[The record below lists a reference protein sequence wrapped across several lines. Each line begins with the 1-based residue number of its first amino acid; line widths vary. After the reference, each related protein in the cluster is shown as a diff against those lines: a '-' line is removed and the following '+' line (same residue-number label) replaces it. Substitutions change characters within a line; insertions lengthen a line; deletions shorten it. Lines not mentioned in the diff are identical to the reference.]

1 MDRND
6 CAVAYAILKLLEVSD
21 RFFCSLNGLTM
32 RKSQIEIYDDNHN
45 HNQNDKEVIMKR
57 MLILSALTGVLTLTG
72 CTTLNNVFGNDDSG
86 MHDVQATNKNTAPVA
101 SKNGMLVDASNHM
114 TLYTFDKDGMNKSE
128 CGNACLIAWP
138 AFMAPSNAK
147 ASGQFAAF
155 QREDGKYQW
164 AVNGKPLYFY
174 ANDTKVGDKDGDNKL
189 GVWHIV
195 KTK

>member
-1 MDRND
+1 
-6 CAVAYAILKLLEVSD
+6 
-21 RFFCSLNGLTM
+21 M
-32 RKSQIEIYDDNHN
+32 RKTQIEIYDDNHN

-128 CGNACLIAWP
+128 CGSACLIAWP

>member
-1 MDRND
+1 
-6 CAVAYAILKLLEVSD
+6 
-21 RFFCSLNGLTM
+21 
-32 RKSQIEIYDDNHN
+32 
-45 HNQNDKEVIMKR
+45 MKR

-128 CGNACLIAWP
+128 CGSACLIAWP

-164 AVNGKPLYFY
+164 P
-174 ANDTKVGDKDGDNKL
+174 DEPKDVLEISEQQLRWLTEGLTISPSKL
-189 GVWHIV
+189 VRQVHPHLTI
-195 KTK
+195 